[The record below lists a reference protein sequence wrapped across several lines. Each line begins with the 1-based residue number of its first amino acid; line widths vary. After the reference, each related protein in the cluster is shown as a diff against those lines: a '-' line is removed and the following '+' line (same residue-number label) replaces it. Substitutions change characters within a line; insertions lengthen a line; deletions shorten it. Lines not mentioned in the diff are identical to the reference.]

1 MSNRLRELRLDQGK
15 TLREL
20 VDDLK
25 VKTGLS
31 ISSDTLA
38 KYEQGNREPKF
49 ERWQKL
55 ADYFDV
61 PAPYLQGLGVSKW
74 DVIDDLVNKLIYDSN
89 SELSITLSFLLEEN
103 IEKANISE
111 WLTASDDHRY
121 FGTER
126 YIERA
131 IELKDNNLLFF
142 LINTVLSF
150 VNDYNFLLSLNKSDG
165 KSYYEALQSKVDFE
179 LSNNLDSWQ
188 WIEFKTD
195 TLKLPESDKRTL
207 IDIFGS
213 LFDKME
219 ALQSRV
225 RDLEKPDGPFDRD
238 DFM

>member
-121 FGTER
+121 FGT
-126 YIERA
+126 ISS
-131 IELKDNNLLFF
+131 N
-142 LINTVLSF
+142 
-150 VNDYNFLLSLNKSDG
+150 
-165 KSYYEALQSKVDFE
+165 SYSSK
-179 LSNNLDSWQ
+179 L
-188 WIEFKTD
+188 
-195 TLKLPESDKRTL
+195 
-207 IDIFGS
+207 
-213 LFDKME
+213 
-219 ALQSRV
+219 
-225 RDLEKPDGPFDRD
+225 
-238 DFM
+238 